1 MLIQLAIN
9 NFKRAKQYYITTI
22 LTLTLTLS
30 MVLSVFSLVDLVFF
44 SPLPYSEGNN
54 LYLLEG
60 RIKAEGFDGAGTN
73 PQIIAHIAKNNDLF
87 DGLASYHKWS
97 DYKLSD
103 QLTQPKVD
111 VILASNNLFSVLDVK
126 PELGRLFNK
135 NEVLGSQQP
144 SVILGYRLWQQQ
156 YEADENIVGRKI
168 QLNQRR
174 FTVIG
179 VLPDNLVLPQYS
191 DINDALWIPMDMDE
205 SFNPKTSGAFM
216 GAYKAVVRLKQGVE
230 IAQVNAPLN
239 QLAIAGAELYT
250 PNVLKDFSVDAKLT
264 NFKKALKGD
273 SGKIVFMLLVG
284 AVLLMVIALINLSS
298 MQIARAI
305 SKIKTLAISFAFG
318 ASSKKLALAA
328 FKHNLVVISSS
339 VVLALL
345 LTQSSF
351 TIIELLAAGS
361 IQRLDTLSISINT
374 LLVSIALT
382 LTISGLYTYIELK
395 VVKEKN
401 LTDSLQSSGKGVGK
415 QVSAAASHTLIGL
428 QVMFS
433 FIVLLAASH
442 VVLMT
447 LSEALR
453 DNGLNTDN
461 KWSLTVN
468 YANLK
473 TTEERINI
481 HKTLLSQLGQLDAVA
496 HLESVSEPRLPDSLN
511 VDQLY
516 DEGSNYIAQVRMTR
530 IGSGYLRQLE
540 LPIFG
545 NGFKPGD
552 NDLTNYPVIINQ
564 RLADLIEQSST
575 DIIGKKVSFN
585 GKSFHPIIGVTAN
598 TYVPGSIE
606 DEAYEVFSPQKYSG
620 WRQYSY
626 LITSADN
633 QTLEQQIRHLIT
645 QINSRLDIAQLAT
658 LEQQFDQKRQL
669 HLAAAGVA
677 IVLALLSLLMA
688 CIGINGIVNYM
699 VQVRR
704 YSLGVK
710 LAMGAS
716 NRRLLK
722 DSLAELMQPVIMS
735 LVFSFSLSYMLIA
748 YFNSLTLHKVLPN
761 WPMTASIWLGLC
773 LLSFTVSFIPI
784 RYILSKDPIKALRDD

>member
-9 NFKRAKQYYITTI
+9 NFKRAKQYYITTV

-44 SPLPYSEGNN
+44 APLPYSDSNN

-60 RIKAEGFDGAGTN
+60 RIKTEGFDGVGTN
-73 PQIIAHIAKNNDLF
+73 PQVITHIDAQNDLF
-87 DGLASYHKWS
+87 DELATYHQWS
-97 DYKLSD
+97 DYKLND
-103 QLTQPKVD
+103 QLAQPEID
-111 VILASNNLFSVLDVK
+111 VILASNNLFSLLDVK
-126 PELGRLFNK
+126 PELGRFFNH
-135 NEVLGSQQP
+135 NEVLGSRQP
-144 SVILGYRLWQQQ
+144 SVILGYRLWQQR
-156 YEADENIVGRKI
+156 YSADENIVGRKI

-174 FTVIG
+174 FSVIG
-179 VLPDNLVLPQYS
+179 VAPDNLVLPQYS

-205 SFNPKTSGAFM
+205 NFNPKTSASFM
-216 GAYKAVVRLKQGVE
+216 GSYKAVVRLKAGIDIE
-230 IAQVNAPLN
+230 QVNERLN

-250 PNVLKDFSVDAKLT
+250 PNALKDFTVGAGLT
-264 NFKKALKGD
+264 DFKTALQGD
-273 SGKIVFMLLVG
+273 SGKIVLMLLVG
-284 AVLLMVIALINLSS
+284 AVLLMIIALINLSS

-318 ASSKKLALAA
+318 ASSKKLAIAA
-328 FKHNLVVISSS
+328 FKHNIVVIGAS

-361 IQRLDTLSISINT
+361 IQRLDTLSISVNT
-374 LLVSIALT
+374 LLASSALA
-382 LTISGLYTYIELK
+382 LTISGLYTYIELS

-401 LTDSLQSSGKGVGK
+401 LTDSLKSSGKGVGK
-415 QVSAAASHTLIGL
+415 QIQASTSHTLIGL

-442 VVLMT
+442 VVLLT

-453 DNGLNTDN
+453 SNGLNTDN

-468 YANLK
+468 YANLN

-481 HKTLLSQLGQLDAVA
+481 HKTLLSQITQLDAVA
-496 HLESVSEPRLPDSLN
+496 HLEPASEPRLPDSLN
-511 VDQLY
+511 VNQLY
-516 DEGSNYIAQVRMTR
+516 DDGSNYIAQVRLTR
-530 IGSGYLRQLE
+530 IGLGYLNQLA
-540 LPIFG
+540 LPISG
-545 NGFKPGD
+545 SGFKSGD
-552 NDLTNYPVIINQ
+552 SELANYPVIINQ
-564 RLADLIEQSST
+564 RLADLINQNSA
-575 DIIGKKVSFN
+575 DIIGQKVSFD

-606 DEAYEVFSPQKYSG
+606 DEAYEVFSPKKYSG
-620 WRQYSY
+620 WRQYSF
-626 LITSADN
+626 LITTQNNPS
-633 QTLEQQIRHLIT
+633 LEQLVRDLIT
-645 QINSRLDIAQLAT
+645 QISPRLDIAQLAT
-658 LEQQFDQKRQL
+658 LEQQFDRKRQL

-677 IVLALLSLLMA
+677 IVLAILSLFMV

-710 LAMGAS
+710 LAMGANS
-716 NRRLLK
+716 QRLLK
-722 DSLAELMQPVIMS
+722 DSLAELMLPVIMS
-735 LVFSFSLSYMLIA
+735 LVFSLSLSYMLIA
-748 YFNSLTLHKVLPN
+748 YFNSQTLHNVIPN
-761 WPMTASIWLGLC
+761 WSMTAYIWLGLC
-773 LLSFTVSFIPI
+773 VLSFAVSFIPVWQ
-784 RYILSKDPIKALRDD
+784 ILRKDPIKALRDE